1 MPFRL
6 VFTEVNKLHRYI
18 VILGNILNLVTMLIQ
33 YTVFDVGFL
42 VPECFYEWVLL
53 QFLHNSFHVG
63 VSQIIPKLILHTI
76 INL

>member
-53 QFLHNSFHVG
+53 QFLHYSFHVG
-63 VSQIIPKLILHTI
+63 VVQRSLKLIVHKI
-76 INL
+76 IDV